1 MLAIVHE
8 LNFYISI
15 LSKKSAAAIVQ
26 IHYKFSTTYKMS
38 SHLNNIDHLKL
49 QEDVLLQERCTYRPN
64 KKEKFDG
71 LILITTS
78 ALRFKEFNFN
88 KIM

>member
-1 MLAIVHE
+1 
-8 LNFYISI
+8 
-15 LSKKSAAAIVQ
+15 
-26 IHYKFSTTYKMS
+26 MS
-38 SHLNNIDHLKL
+38 SHLNIIDHLKL

-88 KIM
+88 KIMQVAKTISASKE